1 VLPNN
6 SELWQ
11 KTCNWQPDQQQD
23 RYFDCLYES
32 ILAVNQHMNLTRIT
46 AAEEFWEKHVW
57 DSLRGVAQWLSD
69 PPSSWQ
75 AIDIGTG
82 AGFPGIAVAIAFP
95 NWQVTLLDSTRKK
108 INFLQSAIA
117 QLDLQNVLTLTARA
131 EEIGQQQ
138 PYREAYD
145 LALLRAVAPPSVC
158 AEYAL
163 PLLKVGGLAVLYRG
177 VWTDSDTEA
186 LTLATSYLGGVVASV
201 ERFTTPIS
209 DSQRTCIQLQ
219 KVTITTREF
228 PRLAGIPTQKPL

>member
-1 VLPNN
+1 MLPNN